1 MAATLS
7 PPPTTE
13 IASLSA
19 RALATASVPFANALN
34 SNTPIGPFQTTFF
47 ALFIS
52 LTMRATVLGPIS
64 RPMRPSG
71 ISTESTAT
79 GVAFS
84 SNLSAQTWS
93 TGRMTLTPFF
103 SAAARKAF
111 AVS

>member
-13 IASLSA
+13 TASLSA
-19 RALATASVPFANALN
+19 RAFATASVPFANAAN

-52 LTMRATVLGPIS
+52 PTMAATVLGPIS
-64 RPMRPSG
+64 KPMRPSG
-71 ISTESTAT
+71 MSTLSTAT

-93 TGRMTLTPFF
+93 RGRITFTPFF
-103 SAAARKAF
+103 SAAAKKAF